1 MYIGVTN
8 DLKRRGYK
16 HKEKLV
22 KGFTKVYSV
31 DKLVYFEMTENITSA
46 IEREKRLKEWNRKW
60 KLKLI
65 EKENP
70 EWKDLYGML

>member
-1 MYIGVTN
+1 VTN

-22 KGFTKVYSV
+22 EGFTKVYSV

>member
-1 MYIGVTN
+1 M
-8 DLKRRGYK
+8 
-16 HKEKLV
+16 
-22 KGFTKVYSV
+22 YSV

>member
-1 MYIGVTN
+1 MTN

-22 KGFTKVYSV
+22 EGFTKVYSV